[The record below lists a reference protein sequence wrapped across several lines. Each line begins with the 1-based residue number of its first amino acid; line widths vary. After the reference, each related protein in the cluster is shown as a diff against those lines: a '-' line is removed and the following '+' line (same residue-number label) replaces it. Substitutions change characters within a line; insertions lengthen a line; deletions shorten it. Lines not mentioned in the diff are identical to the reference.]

1 MLTRRPQVLR
11 LATINPRPSIWL
23 LPEGLRWA
31 PSYAFLRPLGFG
43 VAEDADPTSLEELG
57 LGLVRLGS
65 TKCFRVFQPRPLSVE
80 DGFKAGDNFS
90 VRKIK
95 TEGSNRN

>member
-1 MLTRRPQVLR
+1 MLTRRPQVPPASYNQPPPFN
-11 LATINPRPSIWL
+11 LAT
-23 LPEGLRWA
+23 PEGLRWA

-43 VAEDADPTSLEELG
+43 VTEDADPTSLEELG
-57 LGLVRLGS
+57 FGLVRLGS

-80 DGFKAGDNFS
+80 DGFNAGDNLL